1 MSQLSPENIQLQAFE
16 IYKSSFYSLIL
27 FFTRT
32 SNSLRSSTTNQLKRN
47 MQFTL
52 SALTALAI
60 ATLAVATPARRNDAP
75 PASECNT
82 GSVQCCDSTST
93 ASNPVTA
100 LLLGSLGIPIGSV
113 TGIVGLTCSPITGV
127 GVSGTS
133 WFVYYLSPFLTLE
146 SYDIY
151 FAIALRSP
159 SAAPTTPSVSLVHIL
174 YPMDT
179 FLTDF
184 FSADGVVALGCT
196 PVNLNL

>member
-1 MSQLSPENIQLQAFE
+1 
-16 IYKSSFYSLIL
+16 
-27 FFTRT
+27 
-32 SNSLRSSTTNQLKRN
+32 

-60 ATLAVATPARRNDAP
+60 VTLAVATPARRNDAP

-113 TGIVGLTCSPITGV
+113 TGIIGLTCSP
-127 GVSGTS
+127 S
-133 WFVYYLSPFLTLE
+133 L
-146 SYDIY
+146 
-151 FAIALRSP
+151 A
-159 SAAPTTPSVSLVHIL
+159 SASVARPARLLHQQL
-174 YPMDT
+174 
-179 FLTDF
+179 FN
-184 FSADGVVALGCT
+184 GVVALGCT